1 MSHLG
6 ERGVSG
12 EGNSPKVSFSLLTD
26 MFSRE
31 KLQTTFKI
39 VVFTVI
45 LFPQIPISFL
55 KLQHF
60 HL

>member
-6 ERGVSG
+6 EPGVSR

-26 MFSRE
+26 MFSRD

-45 LFPQIPISFL
+45 LFPQIATFL
-55 KLQHF
+55 PLGKY
-60 HL
+60 